1 MKLKNWKHAL
11 ALGLALAIVLT
22 TGVLNSGNWL
32 HANEDAATTAPAQ
45 EPAVTEQPVQGN
57 TVTEQI
63 VLETK
68 PAEAPKP
75 TEATAATEA
84 TGATEATAATEAT
97 GAAEA
102 TAATEVTE
110 ATEATEVTEA
120 TEATEVTEAT
130 EATEA
135 GETVLPEAE
144 LPITV
149 TLVDAGDKPVGEG
162 TWTGT
167 LHFAQGEATASV
179 TLPAVEG
186 YHTPQLTLERKA
198 EDTQLTAKA
207 VYTPVTAEEKTLENA
222 LNPNRSVS
230 VRLVTDAKTL
240 RFGDTVKLA
249 ATLSG
254 YDNVNYTLQ
263 WRYSVDGKTWH
274 DCPNQTGAE
283 MTVVVSESNYRYYWN
298 VLVTITGLK

>member
-63 VLETK
+63 ALETK

-97 GAAEA
+97 GATEA

-110 ATEATEVTEA
+110 ATEA

-144 LPITV
+144 LPVTV
-149 TLVDAGDKPVGEG
+149 TLVDAEDKPVGEG

>member
-45 EPAVTEQPVQGN
+45 ESAVTEQPVQGN

-63 VLETK
+63 ALETK

-97 GAAEA
+97 GATEA

-110 ATEATEVTEA
+110 ATEA

-144 LPITV
+144 LPVTV
-149 TLVDAGDKPVGEG
+149 TLVDAEDKPVGEG

>member
-45 EPAVTEQPVQGN
+45 ESAVTEQPVQGN

-63 VLETK
+63 ALETK

-97 GAAEA
+97 GATEA

-110 ATEATEVTEA
+110 ATEA

-144 LPITV
+144 LPVTV
-149 TLVDAGDKPVGEG
+149 TLVDAEDKPVGEG

-207 VYTPVTAEEKTLENA
+207 VYTPVTEEEKTLEKA

>member
-110 ATEATEVTEA
+110 ATEATE
-120 TEATEVTEAT
+120 ATEVTEAT

-144 LPITV
+144 LPVTV
-149 TLVDAGDKPVGEG
+149 TLVDAEDKPVGEG

>member
-63 VLETK
+63 TLETK

-97 GAAEA
+97 GATEA

-110 ATEATEVTEA
+110 ATEA

>member
-63 VLETK
+63 ALETK

-97 GAAEA
+97 GATEA

-110 ATEATEVTEA
+110 ATEA

-144 LPITV
+144 LPVTV
-149 TLVDAGDKPVGEG
+149 TLVDAEDKPVGEG

-263 WRYSVDGKTWH
+263 WRYSVDGKAWH